1 MAEIGVIVKFFYWQE
16 IQKLPDINYPVPALR
31 RGIAEEQALSKLVND
46 DLGCG
51 RLFCDPASERGN
63 RIAHFFLEMLSYL
76 DKSHRYKNTIQLH
89 TIKRQNIK
97 DKYQKSHRKR
107 P

>member
-1 MAEIGVIVKFFYWQE
+1 MAKAFFIRGFIFFAE
-16 IQKLPDINYPVPALR
+16 LNYPVPALR